1 MSPLAYFSRL
11 ITRLRYPVSLPEDVA
26 QALGVPFSNAQP
38 FKDFVKQLLAPTL
51 KPTTLSRF
59 MMREDAER
67 AFGNAPIK
75 ERFHRST
82 LFSYY
87 FNEGWLEFVLKF
99 DDQGSLRRVYMMH
112 KDIPLEN
119 GIELRLQKNL

>member
-1 MSPLAYFSRL
+1 MSFIAYISRF

-26 QALGVPFSNAQP
+26 QALGVPFSNTQP

-59 MMREDAER
+59 MMRDDAER
-67 AFGNAPIK
+67 VFGNAPIK
-75 ERFHRST
+75 ERFHQST

-87 FNEGWLEFVLKF
+87 FNEGWLEFILKF
-99 DDQGSLRRVYMMH
+99 DEQGSLRRVYMVH
-112 KDIPLEN
+112 KDIPLED
-119 GIELRLQKNL
+119 GVELRLHKNL